1 MGIDE
6 HADRKKIINNIKLL
20 FIKKFIINNY
30 SFIYQIILKDKQM
43 SYLIL
48 VRHGQ
53 SVWNL
58 EKKFTGWVDVDL
70 TENGKSEAK
79 KAGQLIKQ
87 ENIEI
92 NLYYSSFQ
100 LRAKNT
106 LKIIQEELKD
116 FKKVISAWELN
127 ERHYGALT
135 GLNKDEM
142 KVKLGEEKVHQFR
155 RSWDLRPDPL
165 DKKNPYHPI
174 NIETYKEIPLE
185 KIPDTESLKD
195 TYERVIKFYSKEI
208 ENKTTENIL
217 ISAHGNSIR
226 ALCKYLF
233 ILDNTQI
240 SKLEIPTGNPL
251 LIEFENNKVTKC
263 KYLHKER
270 AKDLLVF

>member
-1 MGIDE
+1 
-6 HADRKKIINNIKLL
+6 
-20 FIKKFIINNY
+20 
-30 SFIYQIILKDKQM
+30 M

-70 TENGKSEAK
+70 TENGKLEAK
-79 KAGQLIKQ
+79 KAGNLIKLQ
-87 ENIEI
+87 NINI
-92 NLYYSSFQ
+92 DIFYSSFQ

-106 LKIIQEELKD
+106 LKLIKEILQDIK
-116 FKKVISAWELN
+116 ISNEAWQLN

-142 KVKLGEEKVHQFR
+142 KIKLGEEKVHQFR

-165 DKKNPYHPI
+165 DKNNPYHPI
-174 NIETYKEIPLE
+174 NIKTYKEIPIN

-195 TYERVIKFYSKEI
+195 TYERVLEFYMQEI
-208 ENKTTENIL
+208 ENKISKNNIL

-233 ILDNTQI
+233 KLDENQI

-251 LIEFENNKVTKC
+251 LINLDENKKITDC
-263 KYLHKER
+263 KYLDIER
-270 AKDLLVF
+270 AKDLVVF

>member
-1 MGIDE
+1 MM
-6 HADRKKIINNIKLL
+6 KK
-20 FIKKFIINNY
+20 
-30 SFIYQIILKDKQM
+30 
-43 SYLIL
+43 LIL

-53 SVWNL
+53 SLWNL
-58 EKKFTGWVDVDL
+58 EKRFTGWVDVDL
-70 TENGKSEAK
+70 TDNGKLEAK
-79 KAGQLIKQ
+79 KSGELIKKEQ
-87 ENIEI
+87 LNID
-92 NLYYSSFQ
+92 LYYCSFQ

-106 LKIIQEELKD
+106 LKIIQDELNDHKEV
-116 FKKVISAWELN
+116 KEAWQLN

-142 KVKLGEEKVHQFR
+142 KIKLGEEKVHQFR

-165 DKKNPYHPI
+165 EKTNPFHPL
-174 NIETYKEIPLE
+174 NIETYKEIPID

-195 TYERVIKFYSKEI
+195 TYERVIEFYKSDI
-208 ENKTTENIL
+208 ENNEGKNIL

-251 LIEFENNKVTKC
+251 LIEFENNKVSKC
-263 KYLHKER
+263 KYLDQER

>member
-1 MGIDE
+1 
-6 HADRKKIINNIKLL
+6 
-20 FIKKFIINNY
+20 
-30 SFIYQIILKDKQM
+30 M

-79 KAGQLIKQ
+79 KAGELIKQ
-87 ENIEI
+87 EKIEV

-106 LKIIQEELKD
+106 LKIIQEELQDYKEV
-116 FKKVISAWELN
+116 KNAWELN
-127 ERHYGALT
+127 ERHYGVLT

-142 KVKLGEEKVHQFR
+142 KIKLGEEKVHQFR

-165 DKKNPYHPI
+165 DKNNPYHPI
-174 NIETYKEIPLE
+174 NIDTYKEIPIN

-195 TYERVIKFYSKEI
+195 TYERVLEFYKQEI
-208 ENKTTENIL
+208 ENEISNNNIL

-233 ILDNTQI
+233 KLDENQI

-251 LIEFENNKVTKC
+251 LIKLDEERKITNC
-263 KYLHKER
+263 KYLDSER
-270 AKDLLVF
+270 AKDLVVF

>member
-1 MGIDE
+1 
-6 HADRKKIINNIKLL
+6 
-20 FIKKFIINNY
+20 
-30 SFIYQIILKDKQM
+30 M

-58 EKKFTGWVDVDL
+58 ERKFTGWVDVDL
-70 TENGKSEAK
+70 TENGKLEAK
-79 KAGQLIKQ
+79 KAGELIKTK
-87 ENIEI
+87 NINI
-92 NLYYSSFQ
+92 NIYYSSFQ

-106 LKIIQEELKD
+106 LNLIKEVLNDTKLSKE
-116 FKKVISAWELN
+116 AWQLN

-142 KVKLGEEKVHQFR
+142 KIKLGEEKVHQFR

-165 DKKNPYHPI
+165 DKNNPYHPI
-174 NIETYKEIPLE
+174 NIDTYKEIPIN

-195 TYERVIKFYSKEI
+195 TYERVLEFYKQEI
-208 ENKTTENIL
+208 ENKISKKNIL

-233 ILDNTQI
+233 KLNENQI

-251 LIEFENNKVTKC
+251 LINLDENKKITDC
-263 KYLHKER
+263 KYLDSER
-270 AKDLLVF
+270 AKDLVVF